1 MPAPSG
7 NFTPFYGVK
16 FSTRGKILLMAFFFF
31 PSSSQRGLTKLE
43 SPPLERHSEQSE
55 TPLVTFIKYSFMVM
69 IMNNNLIR
77 RRLFYTFNSTK

>member
-31 PSSSQRGLTKLE
+31 PIQQSDESERGLTKLE
-43 SPPLERHSEQSE
+43 SPLTGE
-55 TPLVTFIKYSFMVM
+55 TLRTE
-69 IMNNNLIR
+69 
-77 RRLFYTFNSTK
+77 

>member
-16 FSTRGKILLMAFFFF
+16 FPTAWQNIINGIFLFLF
-31 PSSSQRGLTKLE
+31 PSARLCSQGRLTKLE
-43 SPPLERHSEQSE
+43 SPLIGEERPSEQSE

-69 IMNNNLIR
+69 IMNNK
-77 RRLFYTFNSTK
+77 SH